1 MENEQINI
9 PKSKIDEE
17 NAIEDIL
24 DPQENIQ
31 IVESL
36 YGNTTNK
43 NCKPSELSEISK
55 KNTNP
60 TEDKKDT
67 ESQINEKEERNEI
80 NNRNVDTFKQVDSI
94 FDQDMLDND
103 SGFPL
108 SNLLE
113 SQWNNQEDSHSN
125 HDFNT
130 NGKDLDNNN
139 MSIDSL

>member
-31 IVESL
+31 IVETVF
-36 YGNTTNK
+36 GDTKNK
-43 NCKPSELSEISK
+43 NYEPSELSEISK
-55 KNTNP
+55 KNTKP
-60 TEDKKDT
+60 TEEKKDI
-67 ESQINEKEERNEI
+67 ENH
-80 NNRNVDTFKQVDSI
+80 NNVDVDTFKQVDTL
-94 FDQDMLDND
+94 FEQDILDND
-103 SGFPL
+103 RGFPF

-113 SQWNNQEDSHSN
+113 NQWYNQEDSPSN
-125 HDFNT
+125 YDINT